1 MIKSKKW
8 VCLTNEAHVFDEPAA
23 DGFCPLCPPY
33 EGILEE
39 RVVFVGEEDKPRL
52 STDDAYDHP
61 TGSTT
66 AGKPKNPVPEVGLCV
81 ILMDAS
87 SSMTDQAFA
96 VSPLTRMRLIATS
109 AASGI
114 FDLERMQNNPNAFV
128 AAFKFDDRVDLM
140 FMDTVANLLQR
151 FDKDV
156 KKFANYL
163 YDELYMMQ
171 QGTDINRALQQ
182 AYIFVDKFMK
192 KQLPDF
198 KVRDYTPM
206 KQIILKS
213 SGDSLSIA
221 NVRVLI
227 YTDGMQYDANK
238 NKVLQD
244 NPFKVNPIAGLNHDI
259 VIGAF
264 FGDENDEGCREL
276 QSLLSNCPIHDVPQ
290 FFLFNNPA
298 KINIL
303 KYLFRMASGASGF
316 CPKCLEKQL
325 YR

>member
-8 VCLTNEAHVFDEPAA
+8 VCLTNEAHVFDEPTE
-23 DGFCPLCPPY
+23 DGFCNICPPY
-33 EGILEE
+33 EGIVEE
-39 RVVFVGEEDKPRL
+39 RVVLVEDADKEDFFPDAPTKPDL
-52 STDDAYDHP
+52 P
-61 TGSTT
+61 MGNG
-66 AGKPKNPVPEVGLCV
+66 GKELMAEVGLCV

-87 SSMTDQAFA
+87 SSMTDQAFPG
-96 VSPLTRMRLIATS
+96 SPLTRMRLIATS

-114 FDLERMQNNPNAFV
+114 FDLERMQNNPNAYV
-128 AAFKFDDRVDLM
+128 AAFKFDDRVELM
-140 FMDTVANLLQR
+140 FVDTVANLLTR

-163 YDELYMMQ
+163 YDELYTMQ

-182 AYIFVDKFMK
+182 AYSFVDKFMK

-198 KVRDYTPM
+198 KVRDYAPM

-227 YTDGMQYDANK
+227 YTDGMQYDAQK
-238 NKVLQD
+238 NKILKA
-244 NPFKVNPIAGLNHDI
+244 NPFKLNPIVGLNHDI

-264 FGDENDEGCREL
+264 FGNETDEGCQEL
-276 QSLLSNCPIHDVPQ
+276 QSLLSECPIHDERQ

-316 CPKCLEKQL
+316 CPRCLEKQL